1 MSIRRLS
8 PVLLVLCALL
18 LSGCAMARLGAPSA
32 ESVNL
37 MGTPQ
42 LQAEADKAFAKRDWA
57 RSELYYD
64 RLLARADLP
73 QQARPLAAKRLAAS
87 AFENRHYNQ
96 TRAALDVWAKADK
109 KALDDWQ
116 WHDLNIRSLA
126 ALDKQAGLEEQR
138 AWLAGR
144 KDVPWEVRE
153 RSALAFFDVFF
164 QAGNE
169 RQALQALGDAYRL
182 APDAK
187 SRAALEQEFQARVG
201 KLGDRDLKRLAQA
214 APPETR
220 SAFPAALV
228 EFELARRASKDK
240 EDWAENWRAMRAVLA
255 ASQLESKDVLG
266 RELREL
272 EKKRGVPRSGVAL
285 ALPLSGRFADV
296 GQKIARGAAVA
307 QWALANAGQDVEVRV
322 VNTDAP
328 GWPGRLGGLPGHFN
342 VVGGPLRTESF
353 KEMEAAGL
361 NSRRTFFAFVP
372 SLGDLREGSQA
383 WRFFPSARDQARA
396 AAHLAV
402 DSLGIRNVAV
412 LAPEEKF
419 GRLMAGLF
427 TEEVAAR
434 GGRVV
439 ATESY
444 PPADH
449 PEWGK
454 SVARLLRVPFRSS
467 RDDIAPRADFG
478 AVYLPDGWSQ
488 AQALIP
494 NFFFH
499 ESGYLVFLG
508 PEMWSRALDESRD
521 LEEQYYR
528 ITACPGAW
536 SAETAAAKTLQ
547 AALDEQGLGVADFW
561 VALGY
566 DFVRFA
572 MALGLSEGSSA
583 GEVNARLSQL
593 SGFDYSL
600 APLSWG
606 ADGQARQELYLFQP
620 SKDGK
625 ITADPAQMREN
636 ISRALARRE
645 RWIRN
650 ANTKQQPKPAAA
662 PAAPAPAAPGSG
674 RTVPGELDRD

>member
-1 MSIRRLS
+1 MSIRR
-8 PVLLVLCALL
+8 PFPALLVLCVLL
-18 LSGCAMARLGAPSA
+18 LAGCAAPRLGGPSA

-37 MGTPQ
+37 MATPQ
-42 LQAEADKAFAKRDWA
+42 LTAEADKAYAKRDWA

-73 QQARPLAAKRLAAS
+73 PQARPLAAKRLAAS

-96 TRAALDVWAKADK
+96 TRAALEAWARTDQ

-126 ALDKQAGLEEQR
+126 ALGKQAGLEEQR
-138 AWLAGR
+138 AWLAAHPE
-144 KDVPWEVRE
+144 VSWEVRQ
-153 RSALAFFDVFF
+153 RSALAFFDVFS
-164 QAGNE
+164 AEGSDL
-169 RQALQALGDAYRL
+169 QALQALGDAYRL

-187 SRAALEQEFQARVG
+187 SRAGLEKEFQARVT
-201 KLGDRDLKRLAQA
+201 KLGDRDLKRLVQA
-214 APPETR
+214 APAETR
-220 SAFPAALV
+220 TAFPAALV
-228 EFELARRASKDK
+228 EFEQARRAAKDK
-240 EDWAENWRAMRAVLA
+240 DDWAESWRSMRAVLA
-255 ASQLESKDVLG
+255 ASQLESKDSLG
-266 RELREL
+266 RELRDL

-285 ALPLSGRFADV
+285 ALPLTGRFGDV
-296 GQKIARGAAVA
+296 GRRIARGAAVA
-307 QWALANAGQDVEVRV
+307 QWALANTGQDVEVRV

-328 GWPGRLGGLPGHFN
+328 GWPGRLNDLPGYFN
-342 VVGGPLRTESF
+342 VVGGPLQTESF

-361 NSRRTFFAFVP
+361 HFRRSFFAFVP
-372 SLGDLREGSQA
+372 SLGELKEGAQA

-396 AAHLAV
+396 AAALAV

-427 TEEVAAR
+427 NEEVTAR

-439 ATESY
+439 ASESY

-449 PEWGK
+449 PEWSK

-467 RDDIAPRADFG
+467 GDIAPKADFG
-478 AVYLPDGWSQ
+478 AVYLPDGWTQ

-547 AALDEQGLGVADFW
+547 AALDEQGLGTADFW

-572 MALGLSEGSSA
+572 LALGLPEGAGA
-583 GEVNARLSQL
+583 GEVNARLNQM
-593 SGFDYSL
+593 SGFAFTL
-600 APLSWG
+600 APFTWS
-606 ADGQARQELYLFQP
+606 ADGLAREDLYLFQP
-620 SKDGK
+620 VKDGK
-625 ITADPAQMREN
+625 ITADPARMRE
-636 ISRALARRE
+636 SVSKALARRE
-645 RWIRN
+645 LWIKA
-650 ANTKQQPKPAAA
+650 ANTRQQPKPAAVPATA
-662 PAAPAPAAPGSG
+662 PAAPAGGG
-674 RTVPGELDRD
+674 RSTPGELDRD